1 MPEADRA
8 AQSLISRKLC
18 SHRQCGFGKR
28 KPFRSTDDC
37 PTGLCNERI
46 KESKQALANGDKGG
60 HFIWKWTKIYG
71 FISPKS
77 SMHYTLHYWA
87 GERQWNSGLNTTSI
101 LINCAHQNILYI
113 QYRRI
118 GIMRTFC
125 FGSINKLI
133 LYPPARVY
141 KESDTAVY
149 LYQINTN
156 W

>member
-1 MPEADRA
+1 MEIKADILCENERRFTVSS
-8 AQSLISRKLC
+8 AQSPACI
-18 SHRQCGFGKR
+18 
-28 KPFRSTDDC
+28 
-37 PTGLCNERI
+37 
-46 KESKQALANGDKGG
+46 
-60 HFIWKWTKIYG
+60 
-71 FISPKS
+71 
-77 SMHYTLHYWA
+77 YTLHYWA
-87 GERQWNSGLNTTSI
+87 GERQGNSRLNTTSI

-133 LYPPARVY
+133 LYSPARVY